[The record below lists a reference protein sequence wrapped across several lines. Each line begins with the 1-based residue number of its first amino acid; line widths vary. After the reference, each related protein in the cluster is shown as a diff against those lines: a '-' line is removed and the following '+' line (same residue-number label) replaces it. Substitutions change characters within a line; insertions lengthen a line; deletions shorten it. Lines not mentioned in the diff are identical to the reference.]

1 MEDLEQYIASM
12 KGIQR
17 DNRNRIEFLESQK
30 DQLQG
35 NVVIKEKEKEEVQI
49 ILVIGLVY
57 TMTKE

>member
-35 NVVIKEKEKEEVQI
+35 NVVIKEKEKEEVQN
-49 ILVIGLVY
+49 ILVEGLVY
-57 TMTKE
+57 TVTKE